1 MRREHS
7 LGAADINGSDNNQG
21 LLNSSKPMALPP
33 PRLPVSYAL
42 EDNGRAVPLLK
53 ISLINLSPRQKA
65 TFTIFAY
72 NLCFFLLM
80 FMSYSDVRLTCCK
93 LSTGIQMLF
102 GVVFSAI
109 QGPLLFR
116 NQFVCSVN
124 HSLLPLK
131 MLAVTLVSSS
141 LYNCRKEKKVTETE
155 YDMRPHLSCVQVRKT
170 LDATMQTLQDML
182 TVEDFDVSD
191 AFQHSRSTES
201 IKSVASESYMSKTNI
216 AKRRSNQQETEMFYF
231 SVSFC
236 HSRSVSPNGCLS
248 FM

>member
-1 MRREHS
+1 MF
-7 LGAADINGSDNNQG
+7 
-21 LLNSSKPMALPP
+21 LPP
-33 PRLPVSYAL
+33 HIHVLFWYACELLQALGKHSKCRLVS
-42 EDNGRAVPLLK
+42 
-53 ISLINLSPRQKA
+53 
-65 TFTIFAY
+65 
-72 NLCFFLLM
+72 
-80 FMSYSDVRLTCCK
+80 
-93 LSTGIQMLF
+93 
-102 GVVFSAI
+102 SAI
-109 QGPLLFR
+109 QGLLLFR

-124 HSLLPLK
+124 HSLLLLK

-141 LYNCRKEKKVTETE
+141 LYDSRKDKKNVTKTE
-155 YDMRPHLSCVQVRKT
+155 YDMGLHLSRVQVRKT

-216 AKRRSNQQETEMFYF
+216 AKRRANQQETEMFYF

-236 HSRSVSPNGCLS
+236 HSRSVIPNGSLN